1 MIHYH
6 SISITMQ
13 FRNDLASK
21 KTCLKKEVVL
31 IKVGVIFFGLP
42 RATAVTLPSIQ
53 QYVFDELKEYS
64 VFVESCLTIQDSV
77 NNPRSNELCALDKSN
92 YDFFK
97 TKPHQLLLPNELLDA
112 NLHRQLLQL
121 GDAWQDNGQS
131 LKNLLMQLHSIKLA
145 YLKAKQNECNV
156 YLFIRPDLLIH
167 DYIPIKEFIQQYAH
181 KKAAMVPSWQW
192 FGGLNDRFSVVSA
205 QAADAYGLR
214 YDQILNYCLANKQP
228 LHGESFIADCLKNNQ
243 TIIKTCRTKMSR
255 IRASG
260 EIKSEQFSNIM
271 GKRGFK
277 NVLFAI
283 FSQVR
288 LQDKMLTLFELFKF
302 TLYSVA
308 VKLKIAQRRY

>member
-1 MIHYH
+1 MKNRI
-6 SISITMQ
+6 M
-13 FRNDLASK
+13 K
-21 KTCLKKEVVL
+21 KMAL

-42 RATAVTLPSIQ
+42 RATGVTLPSIQ
-53 QYVFDELKEYS
+53 RYIFDALKEYS

-77 NNPRSNELCALDKSN
+77 NNPRSNELCALDQSN

-97 TKPHQLLLPNELLDA
+97 TKPHQLFLPNELLDA
-112 NLHRQLLQL
+112 NLHHRLLLL

-131 LKNLLMQLHSIKLA
+131 LKNLLMQLHSLKLA
-145 YLKAKQNECNV
+145 YLKIKQNECDV
-156 YLFIRPDLLIH
+156 YLFVRPDLLIH
-167 DYIPIKEFIQQYAH
+167 EYIPIKEFIEQYAH

-192 FGGLNDRFSVVSA
+192 FGGLNDRFAVVSA
-205 QAADAYGLR
+205 KAADAYGLR
-214 YDQILNYCLANKQP
+214 YDQMLSYCLANKKP

-255 IRASG
+255 VRASG

-288 LQDKMLTLFELFKF
+288 FHDKVLNLFELFKY
-302 TLYSVA
+302 TLFSVA
-308 VKLKIAQRRY
+308 ARLKIAQRRY